1 MPFSV
6 IETIQRWRW
15 GDHGCIRLRF
25 GLIDRDGA
33 AADLGAVQ
41 LGDGLLGLTIDR
53 HFNETKP
60 LD

>member
-1 MPFSV
+1 MALGA
-6 IETIQRWRW
+6 TT
-15 GDHGCIRLRF
+15 GCIRLRF